1 MKTFILKSAIF
12 ILFINAVCG
21 WRHFWKGRKV
31 NGNLGGPTHFHL
43 ELESGNEDLWFT
55 QLLDHFEPLNRQ
67 TWNQRYYV
75 NDEYFKPNGPVFLM
89 IGGEGEATSKWM
101 HKGAW
106 MQYAKKFG
114 ALCFQLEHRFY
125 GKSRPTPDLSTE
137 NLRFLS
143 SEQALADLAYFI
155 KRMNEKYN
163 LTSNKWIAFGGS
175 YPGSLAAWLREKYP
189 HLVYGSISTSGPLL
203 AKIDFHEYFEV
214 VRDSLSTYKGCDCV
228 TKVQQAIQQVDVLLK
243 HMIGQRTLNEKFVLC
258 DPIEK
263 SIDNPLDIANLF
275 EGLAGDFAGVVQY
288 NKDNRDGNPV
298 TIDDVC
304 GVMCN
309 QTIGVPV
316 TRLAEVNKMILLESK
331 QKCFDYKYDKM
342 IDQMKNTSWDS
353 EVSEGGRQWTYQ
365 TCTEFGFYQTSDK
378 PNLLFGDK
386 FPADFFVKQ
395 CTDIYGDSFNFDA
408 LNGGIDRTNIIYG
421 ALKPETT
428 NVLYVHGSI
437 DPWHALGLTETN
449 KNQRQPT
456 IYIQGT
462 AHCANMYEPSEKDF
476 PQLKKAREAISK
488 YIEALVR

>member
-1 MKTFILKSAIF
+1 
-12 ILFINAVCG
+12 
-21 WRHFWKGRKV
+21 
-31 NGNLGGPTHFHL
+31 
-43 ELESGNEDLWFT
+43 
-55 QLLDHFEPLNRQ
+55 
-67 TWNQRYYV
+67 
-75 NDEYFKPNGPVFLM
+75 
-89 IGGEGEATSKWM
+89 
-101 HKGAW
+101 
-106 MQYAKKFG
+106 
-114 ALCFQLEHRFY
+114 
-125 GKSRPTPDLSTE
+125 
-137 NLRFLS
+137 
-143 SEQALADLAYFI
+143 
-155 KRMNEKYN
+155 MNENYN
-163 LTSNKWIAFGGS
+163 LTSNNRWIAFGGS

-203 AKIDFHEYFEV
+203 AKIDFYEYFEV

-243 HMIGQRTLNEKFVLC
+243 HMIGQRTLNEKFLLC
-258 DPIEK
+258 DPVEK
-263 SIDNPLDIANLF
+263 SIENPRDIANLF

-288 NKDNRDGNPV
+288 NKDNRDGNHI

-316 TRLAEVNKMILLESK
+316 TRLAEVNKMILKESK
-331 QKCFDYKYDKM
+331 QDCFDYKYDKM
-342 IDQMKNTSWDS
+342 IDEMKNISWDS

-378 PNLLFGDK
+378 PNFLFGDK

-421 ALKPETT
+421 ALKPETS
-428 NVLYVHGSI
+428 NVLYIHGSI

-449 KNQRQPT
+449 KNQLQPT

-462 AHCANMYEPSEKDF
+462 AHCANMYEPSENDF
-476 PQLKKAREAISK
+476 PQLKKAREAIVK
-488 YIEALVR
+488 YIQALLR